1 MSTGSIVEA
10 IVDGIAALAK
20 FIAGLMDADREQA
33 IEYAR
38 QKHGDAFAARLRMM
52 VEAELAIAK
61 AQAAID
67 AASSPE

>member
-1 MSTGSIVEA
+1 MSTGSIVET

-20 FIAGLMDADREQA
+20 FIARLMDADREKA
-33 IEYAR
+33 IEYAK

-52 VEAELAIAK
+52 VEAELAIAQ